1 MTRAA
6 GAMLHGDLPGAV
18 AWNPLGTLLLCGAIL
33 YVAYAAVVVSLR
45 LRRIGWSG
53 RCGGGH
59 CRLAVLLLLGL
70 NWLYL
75 LATGRDWERIGW

>member
-6 GAMLHGDLPGAV
+6 GALLHGDLPGAV
-18 AWNPLGTLLLCGAIL
+18 AWNPLGSLLLCGAIL

-45 LRRIGWSG
+45 LRRVCWSG
-53 RCGGGH
+53 GCGGGRW
-59 CRLAVLLLLGL
+59 RLAALLLLGL

-75 LATGRDWERIGW
+75 LVAGRA

>member
-53 RCGGGH
+53 RCGGGR